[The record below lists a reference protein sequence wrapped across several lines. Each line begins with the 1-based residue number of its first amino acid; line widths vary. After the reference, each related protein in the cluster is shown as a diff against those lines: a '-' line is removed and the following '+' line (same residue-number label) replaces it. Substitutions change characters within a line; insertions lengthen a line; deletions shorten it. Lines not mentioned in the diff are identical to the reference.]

1 MELSKYNIL
10 KKTTGEY
17 YLFNTFSKS
26 VVKLTDEIGDILE
39 KKDLFLLE
47 DDIKKAL
54 YQNGLLVDNQEH
66 EKEVLHN
73 QYLKIRNN
81 KDNIFITL
89 LPTMKCNFRCP
100 YCFEGSDVKNEDVEM
115 DFETLKKAADIHLIG
130 KKHVHI
136 TLFGGEPLLKW
147 KQLRDFFLYLEALS
161 KKYKFTYS
169 SSIATNAYFLNEII
183 IEDLIKLFHMESFQV
198 TIDGYEKTH
207 NNTRATLNGER
218 TYNRVLNNFK
228 QLVKK
233 NESHKLNVLLRIN
246 LLNNQLK
253 EVEELLNSFSE
264 QEKKKFEIYFRPIY
278 DTKEFH
284 NSNSTK
290 NNDLEPFY
298 ILARERGFRTHYG
311 NYVRF
316 WHCEGDGGLEQIHI
330 MPNLSIWK
338 CVNNMDINE
347 ANIGQILPNGEVV
360 LNKEKID
367 EWKKNDPFDDE
378 KCSDCVLLPICWG
391 GCPLNFLK
399 KNIRTCIYEKN
410 FDFIDTFIK

>member
-100 YCFEGSDVKNEDVEM
+100 YCFEGSDVKNEDIEM

-169 SSIATNAYFLNEII
+169 SSIAKI
-183 IEDLIKLFHMESFQV
+183 
-198 TIDGYEKTH
+198 G
-207 NNTRATLNGER
+207 RAH
-218 TYNRVLNNFK
+218 V
-228 QLVKK
+228 
-233 NESHKLNVLLRIN
+233 
-246 LLNNQLK
+246 
-253 EVEELLNSFSE
+253 
-264 QEKKKFEIYFRPIY
+264 
-278 DTKEFH
+278 
-284 NSNSTK
+284 
-290 NNDLEPFY
+290 
-298 ILARERGFRTHYG
+298 
-311 NYVRF
+311 
-316 WHCEGDGGLEQIHI
+316 
-330 MPNLSIWK
+330 
-338 CVNNMDINE
+338 
-347 ANIGQILPNGEVV
+347 
-360 LNKEKID
+360 
-367 EWKKNDPFDDE
+367 
-378 KCSDCVLLPICWG
+378 
-391 GCPLNFLK
+391 
-399 KNIRTCIYEKN
+399 
-410 FDFIDTFIK
+410 